1 MNYKFDELKYDPTD
15 YEALKKE
22 IVELTD
28 KAEKASSS
36 TELDDVL
43 RTYDAALE
51 DVGYNY
57 TLSYIHASLDSSSS
71 FWQEA
76 LQKESEGNAML
87 DTTPLLKAI
96 LDNKYYPTLVEKYGP
111 VLTDKLQKSISTGS
125 KAQKERAEEE
135 KLGAEYQREK
145 AMTRIQYE
153 GE

>member
-96 LDNKYYPTLVEKYGP
+96 LDNKYYPTLV
-111 VLTDKLQKSISTGS
+111 
-125 KAQKERAEEE
+125 
-135 KLGAEYQREK
+135 
-145 AMTRIQYE
+145 
-153 GE
+153 

>member
-71 FWQEA
+71 FWQGIA
-76 LQKESEGNAML
+76 GGSIPRRII
-87 DTTPLLKAI
+87 TPL
-96 LDNKYYPTLVEKYGP
+96 YFPP
-111 VLTDKLQKSISTGS
+111 SSH
-125 KAQKERAEEE
+125 
-135 KLGAEYQREK
+135 
-145 AMTRIQYE
+145 
-153 GE
+153 